1 MSTNPGQRPVDE
13 RLYQT
18 VRIEAAGP
26 GGSGVGTGFMFYY
39 YVSEEN
45 GGGDGIFLVTNK
57 HVIQGMAS
65 GKFFFTKREPSTN
78 QPLVGQRYDVTI
90 TDNFEQ
96 MWHGHPDPEVDVA
109 VLPMEEILKQ
119 IEDRGDSIYWNN
131 VSSKDLPTEDNWN
144 RMTAGWEVV
153 FIGYPSG
160 WFDNINLTP
169 IFRTG
174 TAATPPP
181 IDYAGKPIF
190 LIDASVFPGSS
201 GSPVFIR
208 GSGPVVFEER
218 EGDLYM
224 GNVPLFLGVIAKVGV
239 RQEQGRIDFIS
250 VPTGYEPVPV
260 VQQMIDL
267 GIVYKSRTVVEA
279 IEDFLRPAFELRRS
293 QRAAA
298 GSNQPPQP

>member
-1 MSTNPGQRPVDE
+1 MSADVPQTRVDE

-18 VRIEAAGP
+18 VRIEASGP
-26 GGSGVGTGFMFYY
+26 GGNGVGTGFMFHY

-57 HVIQGMAS
+57 HVIQEMTS
-65 GKFFFTKREPSTN
+65 GKFFFTKRDPAADR
-78 QPLVGQRYDVTI
+78 PLVGQRYDVTI
-90 TDNFEQ
+90 VDNFEQ

-109 VLPMEEILKQ
+109 ILPMAEILNQ
-119 IEDRGDSIYWNN
+119 IEDRGEAIYWSN

-144 RMTAGWEVV
+144 GMTATWEVI

-160 WFDNINLTP
+160 WFDSVNLTP
-169 IFRTG
+169 IIRTG
-174 TAATPPP
+174 TAATPPA
-181 IDYAGKPIF
+181 IDYDGKPIF

-208 GSGPVVFEER
+208 GAGPIVFEER
-218 EGDLYM
+218 EGEIYM
-224 GNVPLFLGVIAKVGV
+224 GNIPLFLGVIAKVGI

-250 VPTGYEPVPV
+250 VPTGYRPVPV
-260 VQQMIDL
+260 VNQMIDL

-279 IEDFLRPAFELRRS
+279 IEDFLRPAFELRRAERGADPS
-293 QRAAA
+293 
-298 GSNQPPQP
+298 